1 MKRASWS
8 SKSRRRSARNEFE
21 PWFQPI
27 GNIENGT
34 IVGFEALA
42 RWPHA
47 VRGLIPPVK
56 FIPCAEQTGAII
68 RIGEQILEKACLA
81 ALTWPSPLYVAVNL
95 SPVQF
100 RQPQKLVAMVK
111 DVLAR
116 TGLPPSRL
124 NLEVTETLMM
134 EDTEQT
140 RAAIVE
146 LAGLGI
152 GVSLDDFGSGFS
164 SLSYIHS
171 YPFSKIKIDKSF
183 IDHIENGRESVAIVS
198 AVRVLAE
205 KLDHGAGGRGRRN
218 LAAASRAPAAWRHAG
233 AGLFLRQAIQ
243 NVAVLSE
250 AHLARRRR
258 MTVPKVQLAAAGSER

>member
-1 MKRASWS
+1 QARFNEARIMELEIETAIS
-8 SKSRRRSARNEFE
+8 RNEFE

-205 KLDHGAGGRGRRN
+205 KLDMELVAEGVET
-218 LAAASRAPAAWRHAG
+218 
-233 AGLFLRQAIQ
+233 LRQHLVLRQLGVTQAQ
-243 NVAVLSE
+243 VYYYGKPQKVAVLSE
-250 AHLARRRR
+250 AHLR
-258 MTVPKVQLAAAGSER
+258 VAAG